1 MGCCPSKADTRA
13 NNARHLQSVPSSRPS
28 SSSTSRVAACPLWTA
43 RSVSPYSRRYPWTH
57 RANEAYAG
65 QPLSIGITL
74 AGVKGLRAAVV
85 AYTVDRP
92 ADPIVTTADIATK
105 IVIPATAGLAGGR
118 QCYVDL
124 DGGRHRAKPTHF
136 ISHTWQAEGL
146 GMLDAVVQHGDGV
159 VAAGNPP
166 AVYYLD
172 LASVDQHQINQVGA
186 PMGW

>member
-1 MGCCPSKADTRA
+1 
-13 NNARHLQSVPSSRPS
+13 
-28 SSSTSRVAACPLWTA
+28 
-43 RSVSPYSRRYPWTH
+43 
-57 RANEAYAG
+57 
-65 QPLSIGITL
+65 
-74 AGVKGLRAAVV
+74 VV